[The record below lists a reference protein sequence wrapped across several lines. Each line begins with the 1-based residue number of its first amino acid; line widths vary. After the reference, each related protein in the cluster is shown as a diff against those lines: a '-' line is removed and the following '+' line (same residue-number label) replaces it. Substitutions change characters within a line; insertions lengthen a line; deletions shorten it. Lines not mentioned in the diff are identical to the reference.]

1 MKELKDSP
9 DASETVQDHRILL
22 DWSDTTNI
30 SDPEHHLPINMQFN
44 DGHRLS
50 ITVYSVL
57 MVFSAVANITI
68 LVLLVKRRR
77 QQPSRINT
85 MLMHLAIAD
94 LLVTF
99 LMMPLEI
106 AWAFT
111 VQWLAGDVM
120 CRIMSFFRI
129 FGLYLSSFVLCC
141 ISIDRYYAVLK
152 PLHLVDLD
160 RREKCLIIS
169 AWMGA
174 VICSTPQ
181 MFLFHTEN
189 HPNITWYVQCVT
201 YHSFPTYAQELA
213 YSISGMV
220 MMYAFPLGVI
230 IFSYASILLEIFRRT
245 RNPGCADSVTRS
257 SLGFLGKAKIRTLK
271 MTIIIVFVFFV
282 CWTPYHVMC
291 VWYWYDR
298 DSALHVDQRIQK
310 GLFLFACTNSC
321 ANPVVYGIFNIRA
334 RRKTAKC
341 SCRESGRSKC
351 SRSHKDVVCLY
362 SWKRSTKQQM
372 STRQDTYVSCT
383 DAQTE
388 ALQRNN
394 IEK

>member
-1 MKELKDSP
+1 MKELKDPS
-9 DASETVQDHRILL
+9 DAIETVQDHRNLL

-30 SDPEHHLPINMQFN
+30 SDPEHHLPINMKFN

-50 ITVYSVL
+50 ITVYSTL
-57 MVFSAVANITI
+57 MVFSAIANITV
-68 LVLLVKRRR
+68 LVLLVRRR
-77 QQPSRINT
+77 KLQPTRINT
-85 MLMHLAIAD
+85 MLIHLAIAD

-106 AWAFT
+106 AWAYT
-111 VQWLAGDVM
+111 VQWLAGDLM

-152 PLHLVDLD
+152 PLNLVNLD
-160 RREKCLIIS
+160 RREKFMIAG

-174 VICSTPQ
+174 VICSSPQ
-181 MFLFHTEN
+181 MFLFHVEH

-201 YHSFPTYAQELA
+201 YHSFPTYTHELA
-213 YSISGMV
+213 YNISGMIIL
-220 MMYAFPLGVI
+220 YAFPLAVI

-245 RNPGCADSVTRS
+245 RNPGCADSITRS

-291 VWYWYDR
+291 IWYWYDR
-298 DSALHVDQRIQK
+298 DSALHVDQRIQR

-334 RRKTAKC
+334 RRKAAKVRPRACSNAIYRTTSRIPPPITAETRL
-341 SCRESGRSKC
+341 SPLEISLRS
-351 SRSHKDVVCLY
+351 L
-362 SWKRSTKQQM
+362 
-372 STRQDTYVSCT
+372 
-383 DAQTE
+383 E
-388 ALQRNN
+388 
-394 IEK
+394 